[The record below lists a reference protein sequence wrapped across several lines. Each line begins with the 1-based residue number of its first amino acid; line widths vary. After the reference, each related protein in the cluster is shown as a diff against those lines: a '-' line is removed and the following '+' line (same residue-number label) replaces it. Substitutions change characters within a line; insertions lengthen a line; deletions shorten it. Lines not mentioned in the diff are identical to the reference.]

1 MNTETLVKDYHC
13 SFTADVPA
21 KEAFEKIA
29 RVGDWWAVD
38 FKGSA
43 KKTGDVFTV
52 IFGETFVDFKISEAI
67 PDKKIV
73 WQVTDCNLHWIDN
86 KKEWNGTEVV
96 WEVSSDNGLT
106 RVDMTHV
113 GLVPGVECYE
123 MCEPGWTHHI
133 KDSLLKL
140 ITTGKGLPE

>member
-1 MNTETLVKDYHC
+1 MSTQTLVKDYHC
-13 SFTADVPA
+13 SITAGVSA

-43 KKTGDVFTV
+43 KRTGDAFTV
-52 IFGETFVDFKISEAI
+52 TFGETFVDFTISEAI
-67 PDKKIV
+67 ADKKII

-86 KKEWNGTEVV
+86 KKEWNGTKII
-96 WEVSSDNGLT
+96 WEVSSRNGST
-106 RVDMTHV
+106 QVDMTHV

-123 MCEPGWTHHI
+123 MCKPGWDHHI
-133 KDSLLKL
+133 KDSLLEL